1 MSSPGERDARRG
13 VCFPSGRTWA
23 HIPLGLTLEGRG
35 LLPARRAVPG
45 TVRVRWGVGWVL
57 QAPRWPLNKSLPSFL
72 TRLPPKEDPQ
82 VRVEL
87 DMEPK
92 SEPEG
97 PRERGWGP
105 RPELEKNGGGVLVSC
120 LAQVGKTKI
129 VM

>member
-1 MSSPGERDARRG
+1 MGAAGSPVATEQVIAF
-13 VCFPSGRTWA
+13 VSHTSPTFS
-23 HIPLGLTLEGRG
+23 
-35 LLPARRAVPG
+35 
-45 TVRVRWGVGWVL
+45 
-57 QAPRWPLNKSLPSFL
+57 
-72 TRLPPKEDPQ
+72 KEDPQ